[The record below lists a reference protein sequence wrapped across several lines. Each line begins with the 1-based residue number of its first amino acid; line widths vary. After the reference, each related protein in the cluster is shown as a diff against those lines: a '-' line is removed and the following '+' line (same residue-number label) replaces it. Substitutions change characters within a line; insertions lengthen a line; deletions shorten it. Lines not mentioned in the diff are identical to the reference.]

1 MVTRA
6 TTFAVNNDEPSML
19 LKEFNKDGSRWQ
31 TVHVVRNDEIAEYTE
46 KLGPTSLYEYG
57 PINIIGGVPD
67 TGEIIE
73 TVGSLR
79 DIANDLRF
87 YGNSEDA
94 YDAEPGATSEQWVA
108 DYHEERE
115 RREQGNRIWSPVT
128 KPLL

>member
-67 TGEIIE
+67 TGEIVE

-94 YDAEPGATSEQWVA
+94 YDAEPGKSPEQWA
-108 DYHEERE
+108 NAYHEERE